1 MEENNCELPGQER
14 SFSTEMTTAWL
25 MLWRCPGWFQHHN
38 LCEQGAIHHH
48 RNFGFCSPARKPLS
62 RRTAWKQ
69 YPLRTLPRS
78 LVWQIPTLLLLSTV
92 GMKYGGNEAL
102 LSRGRFSA
110 AGDMAN
116 RNAPGPILGVL
127 MRRPP
132 AHMNGLSR
140 RRPNFS
146 IPSSHARRGVSWLRF
161 RPDLVVAQRPHEHF
175 LIYRLPGIVEH
186 RRDAGRAADSR
197 ALPGNDDQ

>member
-1 MEENNCELPGQER
+1 
-14 SFSTEMTTAWL
+14 MTTAWL

-62 RRTAWKQ
+62 ADCMEA
-69 YPLRTLPRS
+69 
-78 LVWQIPTLLLLSTV
+78 IPAQNAAQVLGLADSNLIIIKY
-92 GMKYGGNEAL
+92 GGNEYGGNEAL